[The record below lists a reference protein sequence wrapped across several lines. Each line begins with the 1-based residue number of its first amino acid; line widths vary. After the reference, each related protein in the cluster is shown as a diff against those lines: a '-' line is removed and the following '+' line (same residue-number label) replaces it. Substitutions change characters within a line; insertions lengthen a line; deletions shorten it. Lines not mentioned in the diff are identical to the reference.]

1 MPAVQ
6 PPIPKL
12 DAKVLRLLGERM
24 DKSARCL
31 YYGKTSQRCMYIFVF
46 HNYQVTNVGCGAINY
61 SSYVSIIDLFDLVCG
76 Y

>member
-1 MPAVQ
+1 
-6 PPIPKL
+6 
-12 DAKVLRLLGERM
+12 
-24 DKSARCL
+24 
-31 YYGKTSQRCMYIFVF
+31 MYIFVF

>member
-1 MPAVQ
+1 MMHV
-6 PPIPKL
+6 
-12 DAKVLRLLGERM
+12 
-24 DKSARCL
+24 
-31 YYGKTSQRCMYIFVF
+31 YFVF

>member
-12 DAKVLRLLGERM
+12 NAKVLRLLGERM

-31 YYGKTSQRCMYIFVF
+31 HYGKTSMMHVYFVF